1 MRCRFTL
8 STAKRDTPRA
18 NCGAAGECGAVP
30 GDFGLRCELPVLRRG
45 IDKARRNPVASNQRS
60 GCRGRIPQL
69 THHPWQRPCPWLRL
83 GTASRRQ
90 GLVWKEEVMGS
101 DTPHRSEGR
110 DVSPRSELGRRIDTA
125 AWAAFLIW
133 FGASIL
139 ANVGWG
145 WFLAGLGII
154 VLVAQAALR
163 IASEKNDGLWLI
175 GGAVFLVAGICEIF
189 NLQWP
194 LAPLLVILLGVGL
207 LWRAFFS
214 RPK

>member
-1 MRCRFTL
+1 
-8 STAKRDTPRA
+8 
-18 NCGAAGECGAVP
+18 
-30 GDFGLRCELPVLRRG
+30 
-45 IDKARRNPVASNQRS
+45 
-60 GCRGRIPQL
+60 
-69 THHPWQRPCPWLRL
+69 
-83 GTASRRQ
+83 
-90 GLVWKEEVMGS
+90 MGS

>member
-1 MRCRFTL
+1 
-8 STAKRDTPRA
+8 
-18 NCGAAGECGAVP
+18 
-30 GDFGLRCELPVLRRG
+30 
-45 IDKARRNPVASNQRS
+45 
-60 GCRGRIPQL
+60 
-69 THHPWQRPCPWLRL
+69 
-83 GTASRRQ
+83 
-90 GLVWKEEVMGS
+90 MGS
-101 DTPHRSEGR
+101 DTPHRSER
-110 DVSPRSELGRRIDTA
+110 PDVSPRSELGRRIDTA

-154 VLVAQAALR
+154 VLSAQATLR

-175 GGAVFLVAGICEIF
+175 CGAVFIVAGIWEIF

-194 LAPLLVILLGVGL
+194 LAPLLIILLGVGL

-214 RPK
+214 GPRSTR